1 MGTEKKDIYR
11 DILRQY
17 WGYDDFR
24 GIQREIIES
33 IGSGRDTLG
42 LMPTGGGKSITFQVP
57 ALASDGTCI
66 VVTPLIALM
75 KDQVQHLRAKGV
87 RAVAIYS
94 GMKRGEIV
102 STLENCVLGDVKLLY
117 VSPERLS
124 SEIFQVKLR
133 HMRVSFITVDEAHCI
148 SQWGYDF
155 RPAYLEIDK
164 LRKMKPDVPVLALTA
179 TATPQ
184 VIDDIQDKLAFKSKN
199 VFRMSFERKNLSYV
213 VRKAENK
220 PAFIG
225 YLPYG
230 FPNPDVSLDAF
241 KTMVEH
247 GVDAVEIGLP
257 YSDPVMDGPVI
268 QAAASIALNNGET
281 IKRVF
286 EAVETVANAGGVPL
300 IMSYWNLVYHYGVE
314 RFARDFENAG
324 GAGLITPDLIPDEAG
339 EWIEASD
346 RHGLDRIFLVSPD
359 SSTERLE
366 TVARN
371 ARGFVYAAARMGVTG
386 ERATI
391 DASPELLVERT
402 RQAGA
407 ENVCVG
413 IGVSTAEQGAKVGSY
428 ADGVIVG
435 SALVHT
441 LLADDNKTARDP
453 KEGLKLLA
461 AKSEELA
468 EGIHNAR

>member
-1 MGTEKKDIYR
+1 MTNEATTPSGQP
-11 DILRQY
+11 L
-17 WGYDDFR
+17 
-24 GIQREIIES
+24 GIS
-33 IGSGRDTLG
+33 HKPSKSGAMFT
-42 LMPTGGGKSITFQVP
+42 KF
-57 ALASDGTCI
+57 
-66 VVTPLIALM
+66 
-75 KDQVQHLRAKGV
+75 
-87 RAVAIYS
+87 
-94 GMKRGEIV
+94 
-102 STLENCVLGDVKLLY
+102 
-117 VSPERLS
+117 
-124 SEIFQVKLR
+124 
-133 HMRVSFITVDEAHCI
+133 
-148 SQWGYDF
+148 
-155 RPAYLEIDK
+155 
-164 LRKMKPDVPVLALTA
+164 
-179 TATPQ
+179 
-184 VIDDIQDKLAFKSKN
+184 
-199 VFRMSFERKNLSYV
+199 
-213 VRKAENK
+213 KAENK

-241 KTMVEH
+241 RTMVEH

-324 GAGLITPDLIPDEAG
+324 GAGLITP
-339 EWIEASD
+339 
-346 RHGLDRIFLVSPD
+346 
-359 SSTERLE
+359 ERLE

>member
-1 MGTEKKDIYR
+1 MTNEATTPSGQP
-11 DILRQY
+11 L
-17 WGYDDFR
+17 
-24 GIQREIIES
+24 GIS
-33 IGSGRDTLG
+33 HKPSKSGAMFT
-42 LMPTGGGKSITFQVP
+42 KF
-57 ALASDGTCI
+57 
-66 VVTPLIALM
+66 
-75 KDQVQHLRAKGV
+75 
-87 RAVAIYS
+87 
-94 GMKRGEIV
+94 
-102 STLENCVLGDVKLLY
+102 
-117 VSPERLS
+117 
-124 SEIFQVKLR
+124 
-133 HMRVSFITVDEAHCI
+133 
-148 SQWGYDF
+148 
-155 RPAYLEIDK
+155 
-164 LRKMKPDVPVLALTA
+164 
-179 TATPQ
+179 
-184 VIDDIQDKLAFKSKN
+184 
-199 VFRMSFERKNLSYV
+199 
-213 VRKAENK
+213 KAENK

-230 FPNPDVSLDAF
+230 FPNPEVSLDAF

-402 RQAGA
+402 K
-407 ENVCVG
+407 
-413 IGVSTAEQGAKVGSY
+413 IGRAHV
-428 ADGVIVG
+428 
-435 SALVHT
+435 
-441 LLADDNKTARDP
+441 
-453 KEGLKLLA
+453 
-461 AKSEELA
+461 
-468 EGIHNAR
+468 

>member
-1 MGTEKKDIYR
+1 MTNEATTPSGQP
-11 DILRQY
+11 L
-17 WGYDDFR
+17 
-24 GIQREIIES
+24 GIS
-33 IGSGRDTLG
+33 HKPSKSGAMFT
-42 LMPTGGGKSITFQVP
+42 KF
-57 ALASDGTCI
+57 
-66 VVTPLIALM
+66 
-75 KDQVQHLRAKGV
+75 
-87 RAVAIYS
+87 
-94 GMKRGEIV
+94 
-102 STLENCVLGDVKLLY
+102 
-117 VSPERLS
+117 
-124 SEIFQVKLR
+124 
-133 HMRVSFITVDEAHCI
+133 
-148 SQWGYDF
+148 
-155 RPAYLEIDK
+155 
-164 LRKMKPDVPVLALTA
+164 
-179 TATPQ
+179 
-184 VIDDIQDKLAFKSKN
+184 
-199 VFRMSFERKNLSYV
+199 
-213 VRKAENK
+213 KAENK

-241 KTMVEH
+241 RTMVEH

-268 QAAASIALNNGET
+268 QAAASIALNQRRDHQA
-281 IKRVF
+281 RVRGRRNRGQRRRRAAHH
-286 EAVETVANAGGVPL
+286 ELLEPRVPL
-300 IMSYWNLVYHYGVE
+300 RRRALRPRLRE
-314 RFARDFENAG
+314 RRWRRSHHPG
-324 GAGLITPDLIPDEAG
+324 PYPGRGG

>member
-1 MGTEKKDIYR
+1 MTNEATTPSGQP
-11 DILRQY
+11 L
-17 WGYDDFR
+17 
-24 GIQREIIES
+24 GIS
-33 IGSGRDTLG
+33 HKPSKSGAMFT
-42 LMPTGGGKSITFQVP
+42 K
-57 ALASDGTCI
+57 
-66 VVTPLIALM
+66 
-75 KDQVQHLRAKGV
+75 
-87 RAVAIYS
+87 
-94 GMKRGEIV
+94 
-102 STLENCVLGDVKLLY
+102 
-117 VSPERLS
+117 
-124 SEIFQVKLR
+124 
-133 HMRVSFITVDEAHCI
+133 
-148 SQWGYDF
+148 
-155 RPAYLEIDK
+155 
-164 LRKMKPDVPVLALTA
+164 
-179 TATPQ
+179 
-184 VIDDIQDKLAFKSKN
+184 FK
-199 VFRMSFERKNLSYV
+199 V
-213 VRKAENK
+213 ENK

-247 GVDAVEIGLP
+247 G
-257 YSDPVMDGPVI
+257 
-268 QAAASIALNNGET
+268 
-281 IKRVF
+281 
-286 EAVETVANAGGVPL
+286 VETVANAGGVPL

-391 DASPELLVERT
+391 DASPELLVEHT

>member
-1 MGTEKKDIYR
+1 MTNEATTPSGQPLDI
-11 DILRQY
+11 
-17 WGYDDFR
+17 
-24 GIQREIIES
+24 S
-33 IGSGRDTLG
+33 HKPSKSGAMFT
-42 LMPTGGGKSITFQVP
+42 KF
-57 ALASDGTCI
+57 
-66 VVTPLIALM
+66 
-75 KDQVQHLRAKGV
+75 
-87 RAVAIYS
+87 
-94 GMKRGEIV
+94 
-102 STLENCVLGDVKLLY
+102 
-117 VSPERLS
+117 
-124 SEIFQVKLR
+124 
-133 HMRVSFITVDEAHCI
+133 
-148 SQWGYDF
+148 
-155 RPAYLEIDK
+155 
-164 LRKMKPDVPVLALTA
+164 
-179 TATPQ
+179 
-184 VIDDIQDKLAFKSKN
+184 
-199 VFRMSFERKNLSYV
+199 
-213 VRKAENK
+213 KAENK

-413 IGVSTAEQGAKVGSY
+413 IGVSTAEQGAKVGS
-428 ADGVIVG
+428 
-435 SALVHT
+435 
-441 LLADDNKTARDP
+441 
-453 KEGLKLLA
+453 
-461 AKSEELA
+461 
-468 EGIHNAR
+468 